1 MTLTRR
7 LILAIVALMLVLG
20 VAITLLEIYSSSRYY
35 LETTQ
40 RLNASLAMYMVDAKP
55 PFRDTVFDETA
66 FGELA
71 RVVMSANPAVEV
83 YALGPSGEILAS
95 GVPGKE
101 WRRAT
106 IALAPVHEFLSGNF
120 KAPLLGDDPRSV
132 LGQRIFS
139 AASIGPR
146 GAPNGYLYVIL
157 DGRARQS
164 SAALA
169 RGSYVQTTAV
179 GSTIVA
185 TVFLIAIA
193 FLMVRWLTGPLRRL
207 AARIDQTFERDQT
220 RSVTDGAKVNEIDR
234 LQAALT
240 NLEDRV
246 HVQIDQIAKADR
258 DRRAL
263 VAQVSHDLR
272 TPLGVTLG
280 YIESAL
286 MRDATLSPTER
297 RELLARAY
305 RQAEVLQDLV
315 QDLGTLAELEV
326 PDQPLVLEE
335 VSLGE
340 LGHDVAQGL
349 AVLAERESVTV
360 SIDITP
366 QDTRV
371 VADLALIQRVL
382 QNLLTNAI
390 KATPSGGCVRLRIDQ
405 TGRAV
410 NVSISDEGGGLDSDA
425 EQRLALPSSD
435 WRLTRWAGGGRR
447 GLGLLIVGRLL
458 ALHGIRATV
467 LRTGPA
473 GSCIVFTVPAASDAI
488 PAKATEPRPRQTRST
503 AECSTLSLPIAEP
516 SAPTGVDEVS
526 AKVS

>member
-1 MTLTRR
+1 M
-7 LILAIVALMLVLG
+7 
-20 VAITLLEIYSSSRYY
+20 
-35 LETTQ
+35 
-40 RLNASLAMYMVDAKP
+40 NASLAMYMVDAKS
-55 PFRDTVFDETA
+55 PFRDSVFDETA
-66 FGELA
+66 FKDLA

-83 YALGPSGEILAS
+83 YALGPNGKILAS

-101 WRRAT
+101 WRRTT
-106 IALAPVHEFLSGNF
+106 IALAPVHEFLSGHF

-132 LGQRIFS
+132 RGQRIFS
-139 AASIGPR
+139 AAPIGPG

-169 RGSYVQTTAV
+169 RGSYVQITAV
-179 GSTIVA
+179 GSTIAA
-185 TVFLIAIA
+185 TVFLSAIA

-220 RSVTDGAKVNEIDR
+220 RSVASGAKINEIDR

-240 NLEDRV
+240 SLEDRV
-246 HVQIDQIAKADR
+246 HMQLDQIARADR

-286 MRDATLSPTER
+286 MRDATLSPIER

-349 AVLAERESVTV
+349 AVLAERESVSV
-360 SIDITP
+360 SVDITP
-366 QDTRV
+366 EDTRV
-371 VADLALIQRVL
+371 VADLGLVQRVL

-390 KATPSGGCVRLRIDQ
+390 KATPSGGCVTLRINAEVE
-405 TGRAV
+405 AV
-410 NVSISDEGGGLDSDA
+410 NVSISDEGNGLDPDA
-425 EQRLALPSSD
+425 EQRLAASSSD
-435 WRLTRWAGGGRR
+435 WRVTRWAGGGRR

-458 ALHGIRATV
+458 ALHGISARV

-473 GSCIVFTVPAASDAI
+473 GSCIAFAVPVAPDAVA
-488 PAKATEPRPRQTRST
+488 PNATEQGQTRST
-503 AECSTLSLPIAEP
+503 AEAISLPTTEP
-516 SAPTGVDEVS
+516 SAPIGADKVS

>member
-1 MTLTRR
+1 M
-7 LILAIVALMLVLG
+7 LAIVALMLVLG
-20 VAITLLEIYSSSRYY
+20 VAISLLEIYSSGRYY

-40 RLNASLAMYMVDAKP
+40 RLNASLAMYMVDAKT
-55 PFRDTVFDETA
+55 PFHNGVFDEPV
-66 FGELA
+66 FKDLA

-83 YALGPSGEILAS
+83 YVLGPDGKLLAS
-95 GVPGKE
+95 GVPGTE
-101 WRRAT
+101 WRRE
-106 IALAPVHEFLSGNF
+106 IISLGPLQKFLSGHF
-120 KAPLLGDDPRSV
+120 KAPLLGDDPRSA

-139 AASIGPR
+139 VAPIGPP
-146 GAPNGYLYVIL
+146 GALNGYLYVIL

-169 RGSYVQTTAV
+169 RGSYVQITAV
-179 GSTIVA
+179 GGAVA
-185 TVFLIAIA
+185 ATLFIIAVA
-193 FLMVRWLTGPLRRL
+193 FLLVRWLTGPLRRL
-207 AARIDQTFERDQT
+207 AARMDQSFERSDPP
-220 RSVTDGAKVNEIDR
+220 SVSTGPKVNEIDR

-240 NLEDRV
+240 SLEDRV
-246 HVQIDQIAKADR
+246 RVQLDQIASADR

-286 MRDATLSPTER
+286 MRDASLSPTER

-305 RQAEVLQDLV
+305 RQAEVLQGLV

-349 AVLAERESVTV
+349 AVLAEREGVSV

-366 QDTRV
+366 HDTRV

-390 KATPSGGCVRLRIDQ
+390 KATPSGGCVRLRIEQ
-405 TGRAV
+405 TGRVV

-425 EQRLALPSSD
+425 EQRLAVPSSD
-435 WRLTRWAGGGRR
+435 WRVTRWAGGGRR
-447 GLGLLIVGRLL
+447 GLGLVIVGRLL

-473 GSCIVFTVPAASDAI
+473 GSCIAFAVPIPSDSIAARGAPHGRTRAATDVLI
-488 PAKATEPRPRQTRST
+488 LPQEREDLPAVVD
-503 AECSTLSLPIAEP
+503 
-516 SAPTGVDEVS
+516 GDEVA
-526 AKVS
+526 AKLSVHIPSKR